1 MGRVGIKNCYRCQR
15 SLIWIISLMLSW
27 MCVRVMLRNHISQ
40 IMMYGKFLQLFS
52 RPSGHIVRR
61 RYVKNYLINL
71 NGRKGTG
78 DHSEGDR
85 SSSRD
90 DVFVRQGDSSDLKYD
105 QPVVYLTNYLVY
117 GGRSCFS
124 ADVFK
129 SKLHELSRL
138 YNTMSW
144 VASTT
149 LWAESP
155 LQHHELSRL
164 YNTTKVYLTTEMILR
179 TYKHPKS
186 SCKVTNRSSV
196 TIEDG
201 WN

>member
-1 MGRVGIKNCYRCQR
+1 MSFVMIGIGSQVSSMGRVGIKNCYRCQR

-71 NGRKGTG
+71 NGWKGTG

-90 DVFVRQGDSSDLKYD
+90 DVFVRQDDSSDLKYD

-117 GGRSCFS
+117 GSRSCFS

-129 SKLHELSRL
+129 SKL
-138 YNTMSW
+138 
-144 VASTT
+144 
-149 LWAESP
+149 
-155 LQHHELSRL
+155 HELSRL